1 MRAQNISIALV
12 LCVALYG
19 AHVSAAAAGK
29 SITDVIDYIKK
40 VRLLRAAPRVS
51 WPRRRDGGN
60 ATFRHRP
67 APH

>member
-40 VRLLRAAPRVS
+40 VRLPRAAPRPLV
-51 WPRRRDGGN
+51 P
-60 ATFRHRP
+60 
-67 APH
+67 